1 MKYDVPDNYEFAREY
16 INSVAVAGHVPSDTL
31 IDEVSMLE
39 QFLISDFA
47 KSHVCF
53 RLLSCFPSLFIEK
66 VLPMLKSKIQLSEV
80 DFEEPKAGQS
90 DSIILCTE
98 QRALASFSDKNF
110 NEYIKYN
117 KNQILFLRRWP
128 DIGDSVI
135 KMSGTYINGMDYNAW
150 KSDCTSHLHMG
161 LKTHREDQYV
171 VENW

>member
-47 KSHVCF
+47 KCHVSF

-66 VLPMLKSKIQLSEV
+66 VLPMLSSKIQLSEV
-80 DFEEPKAGQS
+80 NFEEPKAGQS
-90 DSIILCTE
+90 DSVILCTE
-98 QRALASFSDKNF
+98 QRALDSFSDKNF
-110 NEYIKYN
+110 NEFIKYN
-117 KNQILFLRRWP
+117 KSRILFLRRWP
-128 DIGDSVI
+128 DIADRVI
-135 KMSGTYINGMDYNAW
+135 KVSGTYINGMDYNSW
-150 KSDCTSHLHMG
+150 KSDNTSHLHMG
-161 LKTHREDQYV
+161 LITHHENQYA